1 MNEEKFLRYLLT
13 DHLGSVVAVVD
24 AAGEL
29 LSEQRY
35 LPFGAERL
43 APDIAETDFGFT
55 GQRDLA
61 AVGLMWRTGL
71 WR

>member
-1 MNEEKFLRYLLT
+1 VIDEEGNL
-13 DHLGSVVAVVD
+13 A
-24 AAGEL
+24 
-29 LSEQRY
+29 SEQRY
-35 LPFGAERL
+35 LPFGTERL
-43 APDIAETDFGFT
+43 APDIAQTDFGFT